1 MSDFEVKLT
10 YEELRKLVQRVDDWG
25 ANLEDYERTS
35 YSSAE
40 LALRLR
46 NLLQTRCLDDEAFDL
61 LMAISCAIEGRHRGF
76 RLGHEYP
83 REGSVFAK
91 ITQHERYTK
100 ISKMA
105 DEVDIAIA
113 EGEKAEA
120 AVASVMERYQLSRK
134 EVFRRLKEA
143 RSYRALTFS
152 ACKHLNIPQNEGDD
166 CPVGYNITEEG
177 KLIRVAT

>member
-61 LMAISCAIEGRHRGF
+61 LMAISCAICSSSEH
-76 RLGHEYP
+76 L
-83 REGSVFAK
+83 AL
-91 ITQHERYTK
+91 
-100 ISKMA
+100 MA
-105 DEVDIAIA
+105 A
-113 EGEKAEA
+113 
-120 AVASVMERYQLSRK
+120 
-134 EVFRRLKEA
+134 
-143 RSYRALTFS
+143 
-152 ACKHLNIPQNEGDD
+152 
-166 CPVGYNITEEG
+166 
-177 KLIRVAT
+177 